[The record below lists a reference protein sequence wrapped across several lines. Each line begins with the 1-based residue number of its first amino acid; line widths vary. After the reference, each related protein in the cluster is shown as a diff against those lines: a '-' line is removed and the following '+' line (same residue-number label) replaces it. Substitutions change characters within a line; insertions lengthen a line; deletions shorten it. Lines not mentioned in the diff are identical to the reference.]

1 MKTILQRISALTD
14 CMPVAIERYIYYKGV
29 KPKKL
34 LNQLE
39 AADMMEIFEFIN
51 EVKIYEPT
59 ENKFKAINKEINR
72 WKIKYSN

>member
-14 CMPVAIERYIYYKGV
+14 CMPVAIERFIYYKGV

-39 AADMMEIFEFIN
+39 AADMMELFEFI
-51 EVKIYEPT
+51 EQVKIYEPT
-59 ENKFKAINKEINR
+59 ENKFKTINKEINR
-72 WKIKYSN
+72 WKIKHSN